1 MSYSKNQIV
10 TVKIEDM
17 GENSEGIGRIDGYT
31 LFVKDALIGDEI
43 QAKLTKVKKNY
54 AYARIE
60 KVLTPSENRIEPL
73 CRYHRQCG
81 GCQIQALSYE
91 EQLRY
96 KEQKVKNH
104 LMRIGGFAKPLLDA
118 ITEPIIGMEEGSD
131 FRYRNKAQF
140 PIGTNKEGELIT
152 GFYAGRTHSIIANTD
167 CFLGDV
173 VNEPILKVILAHMKE
188 HHIPAYDETTQKG
201 LVRHVLIRV
210 GRVTREVM
218 VSIVINGK
226 KYPEWESLCEELRET
241 ISKKSYSLE
250 HLSLSVNKKNTNVIM
265 GEEIKLLYG
274 KPAIED
280 VLCGLTFSIS
290 PLSFY
295 QVNPVQA
302 ERLYQTALEYA
313 SLTGREAVWDL
324 YCGIGTISLCL
335 ARAAGQVYGVEIIPD
350 AIRDA
355 KENAIRNGVANA
367 QFFVGKAEEVLP
379 AFYEGK
385 LKYECGN
392 DRCFESETEDA
403 LGGESDLLHPDVI
416 VVDPPRKGCDEKC
429 LETMVKMMPDRIVY
443 VSCDSATLARDAKY
457 LCENGYELK
466 RVRTCDM
473 FPQTSHVETI
483 VLLSWKGIDDFMYV
497 DYAPD
502 HHVIQGGK
510 ATYKEITEWIQET
523 YGAHVTNLNI
533 AQVKDKCGFEK
544 RENYNKGTEGHRVP
558 NCTPEKEQMI
568 MSAFKHFNML

>member
-385 LKYECGN
+385 LKYEYGN

-473 FPQTSHVETI
+473 FPQTSHVETV

-568 MSAFKHFNML
+568 MASISGQMKN